1 MKVVVNITIKV
12 SHVVKV
18 KENVEIINEILKKDL
33 KIFMGKDLI

>member
-1 MKVVVNITIKV
+1 VKVVVNIIIKV